1 MFGSKL
7 AAKLWETTT
16 ERGIGNLCK
25 PWQIRR
31 EGVANLENERNKMLV
46 LAQTEKDVEDVKNG
60 NAIVSLKD
68 IRNPKLISL
77 KGGLEYEGFG
87 SMEPYIDIDSLS
99 KIVSTQLVAGEIQ
112 KEINVSKSLLIA
124 EDILAADQS
133 EPTKENVEAD
143 WLTRW
148 RDSAATS
155 SSEQLQDLW
164 GRILAGEIKS
174 PGSYSLRTIEFIKNL
189 TQKEASKIQK
199 IFSYVFF
206 DRIIKGA
213 AFGNGITNQ
222 QLKDELNFTFLSEMQ
237 SLGIISGV
245 ESIGLTSTFTS
256 LKDNKF
262 YYYHLYNKKVMEI
275 EHDDQKKELK
285 LSVILLTPLGNELR
299 SLCPE
304 TIDGVYLDYVIATIK
319 SQGFKITIGDIDVK
333 EDGLIY
339 SINKVEV

>member
-199 IFSYVFF
+199 IFSY
-206 DRIIKGA
+206 